1 MNAIENAL
9 TIDVEDYFQVAA
21 LAEAVRRE
29 DWHSME
35 YRVEANTHRLLEL
48 LDRHNTRATF
58 FTLGWV
64 AEKSPQLV
72 RDIQKAGHE
81 VASHGYSHQ
90 LIYNQTPEVFREET
104 RRSKQI
110 LEDITGEP
118 ITGYLAH
125 PKGETDDLPAI
136 LVVHEWWGLNDNIR
150 AMTRR
155 LAGEGYMAL
164 AVDMYDGE
172 VAETPEAA
180 RKIMSKVMRNK
191 EGALTNISAA
201 RRWLEREHSP
211 TKMGIIGWCFGGG
224 WALRGALN
232 MKDNVDAV
240 VMYYGE
246 VITDE
251 SQLADLD
258 APLLGIFG
266 AEDQGIPPENVR
278 EFEASLDELDKP
290 ADINIYEGAG
300 HAFANPSGQNY
311 DKEAAEK
318 AWAKTTAFFERH
330 LQE

>member
-1 MNAIENAL
+1 MEFPMHKWLLICFLSLTLTACGAHEPRPDPQPDSQAPVQVNADNPASGVAQGETMQKKNEEGITDRMAGEHEGDTPEASEAA
-9 TIDVEDYFQVAA
+9 TTAPSQEVVTREVDYF
-21 LAEAVRRE
+21 
-29 DWHSME
+29 S
-35 YRVEANTHRLLEL
+35 
-48 LDRHNTRATF
+48 RA
-58 FTLGWV
+58 
-64 AEKSPQLV
+64 
-72 RDIQKAGHE
+72 
-81 VASHGYSHQ
+81 
-90 LIYNQTPEVFREET
+90 
-104 RRSKQI
+104 
-110 LEDITGEP
+110 GEP